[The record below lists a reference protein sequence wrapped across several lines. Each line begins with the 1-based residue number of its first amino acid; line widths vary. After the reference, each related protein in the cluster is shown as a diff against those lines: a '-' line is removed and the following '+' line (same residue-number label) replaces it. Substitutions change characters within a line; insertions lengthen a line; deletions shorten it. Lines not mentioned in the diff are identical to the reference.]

1 MSSHLR
7 KSPLAILALLA
18 LLALGG
24 CGDSHTRVSTGTYAG
39 ESGKNAPYLNVGPLL
54 YEVQLSRELN
64 PANIED
70 AAYLKGL
77 TPAESHLAPGQEWFA
92 VFLQVYNH
100 TSAPLPATTSV
111 TVTDTQNNVYT
122 PLVPNATNEFAY
134 RGGLVPAKGE
144 LPLPESV
151 ASSGATGGAVLL
163 YKIQVVSLDNRPLE
177 LKIVDPNDASQTASA
192 ELDV

>member
-1 MSSHLR
+1 
-7 KSPLAILALLA
+7 
-18 LLALGG
+18 
-24 CGDSHTRVSTGTYAG
+24 
-39 ESGKNAPYLNVGPLL
+39 
-54 YEVQLSRELN
+54 
-64 PANIED
+64 
-70 AAYLKGL
+70 
-77 TPAESHLAPGQEWFA
+77 
-92 VFLQVYNH
+92 
-100 TSAPLPATTSV
+100 V

-177 LKIVDPNDASQTASA
+177 LKIVDPNNASQTASA

>member
-1 MSSHLR
+1 MFHRLR

-39 ESGKNAPYLNVGPLL
+39 ESGKNAPYLNVGPLV

-100 TSAPLPATTSV
+100 TSAPLPAATSV
-111 TVTDTQNNVYT
+111 TVTDTQNNIYT